1 MLCRLLAAPM
11 RSSLLATRAPVV
23 ATRMYASAALNKKTP
38 AEAQEILKEA
48 EAVCFDVDSTV
59 ITKEGI
65 DELAA
70 YLKCGD
76 EVAALTKAAM
86 DGGMPFHEAIEKR
99 LKIFGN
105 AGFSQAK
112 LAQMLADEPIEEC
125 LSPGVADLVAALQS
139 KGKRVFLVSG
149 GFRQMI
155 NPIAAVLN
163 VPETDVYA
171 NSFLFDSSGAFT
183 GHDKDEPTS
192 RAGGKA
198 KVVATLKAKY
208 GYKKVVMVGDGATD
222 LEARLVEGGADAF
235 IGYGAVA
242 ERAAVKA
249 DACWYLYDFKDMV
262 AAL

>member
-1 MLCRLLAAPM
+1 
-11 RSSLLATRAPVV
+11 
-23 ATRMYASAALNKKTP
+23 MYASVVGQAPSK
-38 AEAQEILKEA
+38 AQETLREA

-86 DGGMPFHEAIEKR
+86 DGGMPFHTAIEKR
-99 LKIFGN
+99 LEIFAN
-105 AGFSQAK
+105 AGFGQPK
-112 LAQMLADEPIEEC
+112 LAQMLADHPMEEI
-125 LSPGVADLVAALQS
+125 LSPGVEDLVAALQS

-155 NPIAAVLN
+155 NPLAAVLN
-163 VPETDVYA
+163 VPETDIYA
-171 NSFLFDSSGAFT
+171 NSFLFDASGAFL

-198 KVVATLKAKY
+198 KVVADIKAKY

-222 LEARLVEGGADAF
+222 LEAREVAGGADAF
-235 IGYGAVA
+235 IGYGGVV
-242 ERAAVKA
+242 ERSAVKA
-249 DACWYLYDFKDMV
+249 GACWFVYDFKDMI
-262 AAL
+262 AALE

>member
-1 MLCRLLAAPM
+1 MLGRLLTTPL
-11 RSSLLATRAPVV
+11 RSSLLTARAP
-23 ATRMYASAALNKKTP
+23 AMTTRLFASAALNKKTP
-38 AEAQEILKEA
+38 TEAQGILRDA

-99 LKIFGN
+99 LAIFGN
-105 AGFSQAK
+105 AGFSQAT
-112 LAQMLADEPIEEC
+112 LTQMLAEEPMEEII
-125 LSPGVADLVAALQS
+125 SPGLADLVKALQS

-155 NPIAAVLN
+155 NPVAAVLN
-163 VPETDVYA
+163 VPETDIYA

-198 KVVATLKAKY
+198 KVVADLKAKY

-235 IGYGAVA
+235 VGYGAVA

-249 DACWYLYDFKDMV
+249 DACWYVYDFKDMI